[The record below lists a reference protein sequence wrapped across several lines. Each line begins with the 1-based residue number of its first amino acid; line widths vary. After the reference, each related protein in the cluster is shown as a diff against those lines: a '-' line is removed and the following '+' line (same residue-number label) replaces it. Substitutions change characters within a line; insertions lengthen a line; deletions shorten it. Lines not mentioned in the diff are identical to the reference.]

1 MMDQAVLHRTAH
13 GRRNWVTCA
22 RCPIGVA
29 IPAQN
34 VSLVSGRTTSQKKMP
49 AWDKFAWF
57 WRLRSRHACRRALDH
72 RPHPPVHVPPIQQI

>member
-1 MMDQAVLHRTAH
+1 MPVH
-13 GRRNWVTCA
+13 GRDARARTSLKFLHKAWMTRVTKV
-22 RCPIGVA
+22 RE
-29 IPAQN
+29 
-34 VSLVSGRTTSQKKMP
+34 KMP